1 MSGKFLGFI
10 RICICSLMA
19 VQSQNDNKVARAVI
33 PVYLGYLGG
42 VESPRFSSPSSDVM
56 TKHSKNNTAS
66 SIFSYAERKKLDYGT
81 KGVRLQSHS

>member
-1 MSGKFLGFI
+1 MAQTQTLIYVHQGSLVMGMSGKFLGFI

-42 VESPRFSSPSSDVM
+42 VESPRFSSQM
-56 TKHSKNNTAS
+56 
-66 SIFSYAERKKLDYGT
+66 
-81 KGVRLQSHS
+81 